1 MVSAHGLHHFVNG
14 WCNYHWQWQPSLLRV
29 GCTCCCPI
37 NDNIPTI
44 TPFDIY
50 VGQLSACFFSTTS
63 LQLAAL
69 PSLPFWERLQHKIPL
84 RAYQSCSVRNDF
96 SSLTPRL
103 ITPLK
108 RIFPSATI
116 IEYFNV
122 ITSSPLFQESTHP
135 GVASA
140 LCSTLGTTPYFSVS
154 LSLLVLRVQVALYL

>member
-1 MVSAHGLHHFVNG
+1 MVAALMVSAHGLHHFVNG

-69 PSLPFWERLQHKIPL
+69 PSLPFWERLQHNIPL

-103 ITPLK
+103 TTP
-108 RIFPSATI
+108 PQM
-116 IEYFNV
+116 EYFQV
-122 ITSSPLFQESTHP
+122 RQ
-135 GVASA
+135 
-140 LCSTLGTTPYFSVS
+140 S
-154 LSLLVLRVQVALYL
+154 LSISMWSQAHHSSKSLLIQELRLPSVPP

>member
-1 MVSAHGLHHFVNG
+1 MVAALMVSAHGLHHFVNG

-103 ITPLK
+103 TTP
-108 RIFPSATI
+108 PQM
-116 IEYFNV
+116 EYFQV
-122 ITSSPLFQESTHP
+122 RQ
-135 GVASA
+135 
-140 LCSTLGTTPYFSVS
+140 S
-154 LSLLVLRVQVALYL
+154 LSISMWSQAHHSSKSLLIQELRLPSVPP